1 MQERQI
7 HKLNIGNLGQQLKQ
21 LNTQSSDPTFFKVL
35 KVEVD
40 SAPSF
45 VEVFVNIFKIDQV
58 KNSHRFLVS
67 IPIFET
73 SFTLPL
79 SIGTVY
85 EIEEKLYKCKVE
97 VRADSWIKP
106 LAKEIFTELQEI
118 KSIAFR

>member
-7 HKLNIGNLGQQLKQ
+7 HKLTIGNLGHQLKQ

-45 VEVFVNIFKIDQV
+45 VEVFINIFNIDQV
-58 KNSHRFLVS
+58 KNSYRFLVS

-79 SIGTVY
+79 SIGTIY
-85 EIEEKLYKCKVE
+85 EIEEKLSKCKVE
-97 VRADSWIKP
+97 VRADAWIKP
-106 LAKEIFTELQEI
+106 LSEGIFAELQDI
-118 KSIAFR
+118 KSIAF

>member
-1 MQERQI
+1 MHERQI
-7 HKLNIGNLGQQLKQ
+7 HKFTIGNLDQQLKQ

-45 VEVFVNIFKIDQV
+45 VEVFVNIFNFDRAKE
-58 KNSHRFLVS
+58 SYRFLVS

-79 SIGTVY
+79 SIGTIY
-85 EIEEKLYKCKVE
+85 EIEEKLCKCKDE
-97 VRADSWIKP
+97 VRADAWIKA
-106 LAKEIFTELQEI
+106 LSKGIFTELHDI
-118 KSIAFR
+118 KSIAF